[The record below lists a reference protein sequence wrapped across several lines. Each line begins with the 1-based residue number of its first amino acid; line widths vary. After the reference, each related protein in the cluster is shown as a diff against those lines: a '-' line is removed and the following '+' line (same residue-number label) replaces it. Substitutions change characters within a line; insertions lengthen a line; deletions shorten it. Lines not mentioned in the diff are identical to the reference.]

1 MSDFE
6 LTSYGLSDLGVF
18 RRRNEDALAQLKGLN
33 FYVLADG
40 MGGHKGGDVA
50 ASQAIHAVCSQ
61 ARDQLNRCLDQIED
75 LDELKRLLK
84 TFIEE
89 ANAHIYQMSKSDAS
103 LKKMGTTLLM
113 LLFWKGYALSAHVG
127 DSRLYRLRNGA
138 LDQISSDHSLLR
150 ELKDSGIMLPKKDLK
165 RARCILTRAVGTTKS
180 VTPSV
185 ETVKV
190 EPKDVFLLCSDGL
203 SDALSRTQIEEV
215 LMSASTLKSAVQ
227 GLIQRAKKAG
237 GKDNITALIVYC
249 EPSYVTTAPTSDLSR

>member
-18 RRRNEDALAQLKGLN
+18 RRRNEDALAQLKGLS

-50 ASQAIHAVCSQ
+50 ASQAIHSVCSQ
-61 ARDQLNRCLDQIED
+61 ARKHLSSNCEGIETIDQL
-75 LDELKRLLK
+75 KTLLK
-84 TFIEE
+84 EFIKK
-89 ANAHIYQMSKSDAS
+89 ANAHLFEMSKSDPS

-113 LLFWKGYALSAHVG
+113 LLFWKGYALSVHVG
-127 DSRLYRLRNGA
+127 DSRLYRLRGGA

-150 ELKDSGIMLPKKDLK
+150 ELKDSGIMLPKKDLR
-165 RARCILTRAVGTTKS
+165 RARCILTRAVGTTPS
-180 VTPSV
+180 VAPSV

-190 EPKDVFLLCSDGL
+190 ESKDVFLLCSDGL
-203 SDALSRTQIEEV
+203 SDALSRDQIEEV
-215 LMSASTLKSAVQ
+215 LVSASTLKSAVQ
-227 GLIQRAKKAG
+227 TLIQRAKKAG

-249 EPSYVTTAPTSDLSR
+249 EPSYVSTVSESNLSR

>member
-6 LTSYGLSDLGVF
+6 FSSYGLSDLGVF

-33 FYVLADG
+33 FYALADG

-50 ASQAIHAVCSQ
+50 ASQAIHWVCSQ
-61 ARDQLNRCLDQIED
+61 AREHLSARLDYIED
-75 LDELKRLLK
+75 IDELKGLLGK
-84 TFIEE
+84 FIKE
-89 ANAHIYQMSKSDAS
+89 ANAHLYQMANSDEA

-113 LLFWKGYALSAHVG
+113 LLFWRGYALSAHVG
-127 DSRLYRLRNGA
+127 DSRLYRLRTGA

-165 RARCILTRAVGTTKS
+165 RARCILTRAVGTT
-180 VTPSV
+180 PSV
-185 ETVKV
+185 IPSIETVKV

-203 SDALSRTQIEEV
+203 SDALSRDQIEEV
-215 LMSASTLKSAVQ
+215 LTSAPTLKSAVKS
-227 GLIQRAKKAG
+227 LIQGAKKAG

-249 EPSYVTTAPTSDLSR
+249 EPSYVTAAPKSDLSR